1 MRKIQLSVCTVYI
14 YAPNTLTRCQS
25 LIYAFIVFPR
35 ADLKCT
41 ENKGVAEDVLG
52 ALDATIKLKWS
63 SENKV
68 IFQIA
73 DAPHHG
79 KVS

>member
-1 MRKIQLSVCTVYI
+1 MYPFLF
-14 YAPNTLTRCQS
+14 L
-25 LIYAFIVFPR
+25 R
-35 ADLKCT
+35 ADIECT

-52 ALDATIKLKWS
+52 ALDATIKLQWS
-63 SENKV
+63 ADNKV

-79 KVS
+79 KDT